1 MDVLAMKCTMGAY
14 RKILPAL
21 LSIFSIGLVALSVSI
36 ARAEEPLAKVIVG
49 DTASFAHLGMYTAIQ
64 KGIFRKHGIE
74 VERVA
79 MPGGAKVLGALLT
92 GDIDIGF
99 LAASTTLQ
107 AQFQARPVKIIG
119 ISHAMEIY
127 SLLARNDLKGT
138 VTKAADL
145 KDRTIGISSIG
156 SGSWAFANLVAH
168 IGSLDATRDIKIVPL
183 GTMMSII
190 AGLKT
195 NRVDA
200 VTLWD
205 PGTTI
210 ALNENLG
217 YSVIDLVDPAQHRQ
231 IMHSDQSMVE
241 VIAAKEDMISGQR
254 DKLRKFFAALN
265 EANAWIHS
273 ASVEEVAQAVGP
285 LVGESNMGILVL
297 SLKRALPGVPKIAV
311 VDEKTFDATMTEMVE
326 TGLFK
331 EKMAFARAVDNSL
344 SDSR

>member
-1 MDVLAMKCTMGAY
+1 M
-14 RKILPAL
+14 
-21 LSIFSIGLVALSVSI
+21 
-36 ARAEEPLAKVIVG
+36 
-49 DTASFAHLGMYTAIQ
+49 
-64 KGIFRKHGIE
+64 
-74 VERVA
+74 
-79 MPGGAKVLGALLT
+79 
-92 GDIDIGF
+92 
-99 LAASTTLQ
+99 
-107 AQFQARPVKIIG
+107 
-119 ISHAMEIY
+119 
-127 SLLARNDLKGT
+127 
-138 VTKAADL
+138 

-168 IGSLDATRDIKIVPL
+168 LGSLDPTRDIKIVPL

-195 NRVDA
+195 NRVDT

-210 ALNENLG
+210 ALNQNIG

-241 VIAAKEDMISGQR
+241 VIAAKEDMISAQR

-265 EANAWIHS
+265 ESNTWIHGAS
-273 ASVEEVAQAVGP
+273 AEDVAQLVGP
-285 LVGESNMGILVL
+285 LVGESDMPILVA
-297 SLKRALPGVPKIAV
+297 SLKRALPGVPKVAT
-311 VDEKTFDATMTEMVE
+311 VDEAMFNATMSEMVE

-331 EKMAFARAVDNSL
+331 EKMPFARSVDNSL

>member
-1 MDVLAMKCTMGAY
+1 
-14 RKILPAL
+14 
-21 LSIFSIGLVALSVSI
+21 
-36 ARAEEPLAKVIVG
+36 
-49 DTASFAHLGMYTAIQ
+49 
-64 KGIFRKHGIE
+64 
-74 VERVA
+74 
-79 MPGGAKVLGALLT
+79 
-92 GDIDIGF
+92 
-99 LAASTTLQ
+99 
-107 AQFQARPVKIIG
+107 
-119 ISHAMEIY
+119 
-127 SLLARNDLKGT
+127 LKGT

-168 IGSLDATRDIKIVPL
+168 IGALDATRDIKIVPL

-265 EANAWIHS
+265 EANAWIHG
-273 ASVEEVAQAVGP
+273 ASVEEVAQTVGP
-285 LVGESNMGILVL
+285 LVGESNMGILVQ

-311 VDEKTFDATMTEMVE
+311 VDEKTFNETMTEMVE

>member
-1 MDVLAMKCTMGAY
+1 MERIMNANRKVLLAV
-14 RKILPAL
+14 
-21 LSIFSIGLVALSVSI
+21 LSMAGIWLGALSATI
-36 ARAEEPLAKVIVG
+36 AHAEDQTLAKVRVG
-49 DTASFAHLGMYTAIQ
+49 DTASFAHLGMYSAIQ
-64 KGIFRKHGIE
+64 KGIFKKHGIE

-79 MPGGAKVLGALLT
+79 MPGGAKVLTALLS

-99 LAASTTLQ
+99 LAAATTLQ
-107 AQFQARPVKIIG
+107 AQFQSRPVKIIG

-127 SLLARNDLKGT
+127 SLLARNDLKGKI
-138 VTKAADL
+138 TKAADL
-145 KDRTIGISSIG
+145 KDHTIGISSIG
-156 SGSWAFANLVAH
+156 SGSWAFANLVARL
-168 IGSLDATRDIKIVPL
+168 GSLDATRDIKIVPL
-183 GTMMSII
+183 GTMMAII

-205 PGTTI
+205 PGTTM
-210 ALNENLG
+210 ALSQNIG

-241 VIAAKEDMISGQR
+241 VIAAKEDTISSQR

-265 EANAWIHS
+265 EANTWLHEAK
-273 ASVEEVAQAVGP
+273 VEEVAQAVGP
-285 LVGESNMGILVL
+285 LVGESDVPILVA

-311 VDEKTFDATMTEMVE
+311 VDEKMFNGTMSEMVE

-331 EKMAFARAVDNSL
+331 EKMPFARSVDNSL
-344 SDSR
+344 SGSR

>member
-1 MDVLAMKCTMGAY
+1 MKNTLRAC
-14 RKILPAL
+14 RKILPTM
-21 LSIFSIGLVALSVSI
+21 LSIFGIWLAALPATNV
-36 ARAEEPLAKVIVG
+36 RAEDLAKVKVG

-64 KGIFRKHGIE
+64 KGIFKKHGIE

-79 MPGGAKVLGALLT
+79 MPGGAKVLSALLT
-92 GDIDIGF
+92 GDIDVGF
-99 LAASTTLQ
+99 LAAASTLQ
-107 AQFQARPVKIIG
+107 AQFQDRPIKIIG

-138 VTKAADL
+138 LTKAADM

-168 IGSLDATRDIKIVPL
+168 LGSLDPTRDIKIVPL

-195 NRVDA
+195 NRVDT

-210 ALNENLG
+210 ALNQNIG

-241 VIAAKEDMISGQR
+241 VIAAKEDMISAQR

-265 EANAWIHS
+265 ESNTWIHGAS
-273 ASVEEVAQAVGP
+273 AEDVAQLVGP
-285 LVGESNMGILVL
+285 LVGESDMPILVA
-297 SLKRALPGVPKIAV
+297 SLKRALPGVPKVAT
-311 VDEKTFDATMTEMVE
+311 VDEAMFNATMSEMVE

-331 EKMAFARAVDNSL
+331 EKMPFARSVDNSL